1 MNPTSVQDSSR
12 LGRITRAAFADQR
25 QVAGKVD
32 SLGGMSDGIAWIG
45 AHHHTPATATPGML
59 GGISLTLARGV
70 ATDEFLINLGADLDE
85 LGARTPCRELRA
97 TDGGSGRSSSR
108 ANRAMYGVC
117 GEWTYVVENWGMAT
131 WATGYQGKVESMLP
145 CEGEE
150 ILCLT
155 ANRFSPP
162 ALIVHAP
169 GEWAFR
175 ADFGTDTG
183 QGSDLDAALSAA
195 GAVFPSMPEAGEA
208 EVVEY
213 FEEHGARLPELVFT
227 AVGAYTGV
235 TIDEDAVRA
244 GDLPGVL
251 LLPA

>member
-1 MNPTSVQDSSR
+1 MN
-12 LGRITRAAFADQR
+12 RITCRHEDRR
-25 QVAGKVD
+25 QYQVD
-32 SLGGMSDGIAWIG
+32 TLTGMSDGIAWIG
-45 AHHHTPATATPGML
+45 EHHHTSPSAVPGML

-70 ATDEFLINLGADLDE
+70 ETDEFLINLGADLDE
-85 LGARTPCRELRA
+85 LAARTPCRELRA
-97 TDGGSGRSSSR
+97 PAGQPGQPSPQF
-108 ANRAMYGVC
+108 NRAMYGTC
-117 GEWTYVVENWGMAT
+117 GEWTYVLEEWGMAT

-162 ALIVHAP
+162 AVIIHAP
-169 GEWAFR
+169 EACAFR

-183 QGSDLDAALSAA
+183 QGSALDAALSAA
-195 GAVFPSMPEAGEA
+195 GAVFPSMPEASEA
-208 EVVEY
+208 EVVAY
-213 FEEHGARLPELVFT
+213 FEEYGERLSELVFD

-235 TIDEDAVRA
+235 AIDQEVVKA

-251 LLPA
+251 IAPA

>member
-1 MNPTSVQDSSR
+1 
-12 LGRITRAAFADQR
+12 
-25 QVAGKVD
+25 
-32 SLGGMSDGIAWIG
+32 MSDAIVWMG
-45 AHHHTPATATPGML
+45 AQHHTLPSAVPGML

-70 ATDEFLINLGADLDE
+70 ETDEFLINLGADLDE
-85 LGARTPCRELRA
+85 LAARNLYRELRA
-97 TDGGSGRSSSR
+97 PAGQPGQPSPQL
-108 ANRAMYGVC
+108 NRAMYGTC
-117 GEWTYVVENWGMAT
+117 GEWTYVLEDWGMAT

-162 ALIVHAP
+162 ALIIHAP
-169 GEWAFR
+169 GACAYR

-183 QGSDLDAALSAA
+183 QGSALDAALSAA
-195 GAVFPSMPEAGEA
+195 GAVFPSMPEASEA
-208 EVVEY
+208 EVVVY
-213 FEEHGARLPELVFT
+213 VEEHGERLPELVFT

-235 TIDEDAVRA
+235 GIDQDAVKA

-251 LLPA
+251 IAPA

>member
-1 MNPTSVQDSSR
+1 
-12 LGRITRAAFADQR
+12 
-25 QVAGKVD
+25 
-32 SLGGMSDGIAWIG
+32 MSDGIAWIG
-45 AHHHTPATATPGML
+45 AHHHTPASTVPGML

-70 ATDEFLINLGADLDE
+70 QKDEFLINLGADLDE
-85 LGARTPCRELRA
+85 LAARTPCGELRVPA
-97 TDGGSGRSSSR
+97 GRPGQPSPHL
-108 ANRAMYGVC
+108 NRAMYGTC
-117 GEWTYVVENWGMAT
+117 GEWTYVLEDWGMAT

-162 ALIVHAP
+162 ALIIHAP
-169 GEWAFR
+169 DARAHR

-183 QGSDLDAALSAA
+183 EGSALDAALGAA
-195 GAVFPSMPEAGEA
+195 GAVFPSMPEAAEA
-208 EVVEY
+208 EVVAY
-213 FEEHGARLPELVFT
+213 FEEHGERLPELVFT

-235 TIDEDAVRA
+235 AIDQDAVRA

-251 LLPA
+251 VAPA